1 MCCRAGTLDSI
12 SRVKSVAFPGTIL
25 EIEIDTVVGKFLR
38 TGYQLMNRFD
48 KLIGRVVGPLALVTG
63 LGVGVAAKAPAPTG
77 AAGAATAALAA
88 VTIDNFGKVDDHYYR
103 GGQPDRR
110 EYQELSKLGVRTVV
124 DLQADG
130 HGREKSLVE
139 QAGMSYYK
147 IPLTTTERPSEAAV
161 QKFLSIVDDPANQPV
176 YVHCAGGQHRTGVM
190 TAVYRMTKYGWNE
203 DKAYDEMKQYKFETF
218 IGHPQ
223 LRSFVHDFY
232 EKLIPV
238 ASKVVAAAPLPAA
251 NTAIAGQP

>member
-1 MCCRAGTLDSI
+1 MNSHRKLI
-12 SRVKSVAFPGTIL
+12 SRLAT
-25 EIEIDTVVGKFLR
+25 
-38 TGYQLMNRFD
+38 
-48 KLIGRVVGPLALVTG
+48 PLALAVG
-63 LGVGVAAKAPAPTG
+63 LTVGVAAKAPAASG
-77 AAGAATAALAA
+77 SAASAIALSAI
-88 VTIDNFGKVDDHYYR
+88 TIDNFGKVDDAYYR
-103 GGQPDRR
+103 GGQPDRD
-110 EYQELSKLGVRTVV
+110 EYGELSKLGVKTVI

-130 HGREKSLVE
+130 HEKEKSLVE
-139 QAGMSYYK
+139 HAGMAYYR
-147 IPLTTTERPSEAAV
+147 IPLTTRERPSDAAV
-161 QKFLSIVDDPANQPV
+161 KTFLSIVDDPSKQPV

-232 EKLIPV
+232 EKLVPV